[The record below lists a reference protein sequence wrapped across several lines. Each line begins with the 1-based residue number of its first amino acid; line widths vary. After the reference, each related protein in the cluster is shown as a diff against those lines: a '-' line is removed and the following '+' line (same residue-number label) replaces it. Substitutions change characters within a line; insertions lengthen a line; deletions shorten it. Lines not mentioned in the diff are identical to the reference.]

1 MIATPNGLPRYRLLT
16 GPDDVSFCLRV
27 SEALDLGYVLYG
39 SPAIT
44 FDGQKPLSPKRS
56 SGLVLRPD
64 SLDDGL
70 GTGAATEWPTSSGI
84 KPQSSCSVNV

>member
-44 FDGQKPLSPKRS
+44 FDGQNP
-56 SGLVLRPD
+56 VVAQAVVWANAE
-64 SLDDGL
+64 
-70 GTGAATEWPTSSGI
+70 TT
-84 KPQSSCSVNV
+84 QS